1 MTSSDSYISIPG
13 LDNMDESFAWNLA
26 PSSSPLPEYSFEY
39 FSADSSSGLSTLT
52 AHDHVASKEDPCT
65 IGNFWEI
72 PRSSLP
78 GYATGFLNGL
88 PLIETVGPGS
98 IKDEP
103 LSAIS
108 DGSSSSINS
117 PAITDCSSPER
128 IHGQSTWNPV
138 SVGPQR
144 KRCLSDCVSSPA
156 INQTRG
162 RSASDAYSTFQTFP
176 GTLYDGF
183 QGPSSY
189 SPIPPPA
196 GHCYQPYP
204 TWSRSHS
211 NPDFPTDLPVQQSAE
226 YDYSSMGLYDGDRQG
241 CLSSGDVIGN
251 GQMPIT
257 SSQFKAQVASPAV
270 QQAALKKRK

>member
-1 MTSSDSYISIPG
+1 MCATRVTIPPLLHLRLSKIFPLIPQAAFLRWLRMIMLLAKRIPVPLG
-13 LDNMDESFAWNLA
+13 TFGRYLGVPFQAMQQVLYLLTFWFFWSNLA
-26 PSSSPLPEYSFEY
+26 FE
-39 FSADSSSGLSTLT
+39 
-52 AHDHVASKEDPCT
+52 
-65 IGNFWEI
+65 
-72 PRSSLP
+72 
-78 GYATGFLNGL
+78 GFLNGL

-241 CLSSGDVIGN
+241 NFV
-251 GQMPIT
+251 P
-257 SSQFKAQVASPAV
+257 
-270 QQAALKKRK
+270 